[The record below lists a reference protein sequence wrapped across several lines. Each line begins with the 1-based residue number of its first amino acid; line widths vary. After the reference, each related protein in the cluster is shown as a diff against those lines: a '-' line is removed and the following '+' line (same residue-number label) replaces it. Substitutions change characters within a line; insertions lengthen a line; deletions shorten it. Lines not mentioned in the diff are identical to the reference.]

1 MKTTKI
7 ISIIVILFLTS
18 CRKEIISTAC
28 PNYIKYTLEE
38 QKEVDRARKQV
49 NNITL
54 DKFLI
59 DYGNLR
65 EDLKICNEL

>member
-1 MKTTKI
+1 M
-7 ISIIVILFLTS
+7 LCLTS
-18 CRKEIISTAC
+18 CRKVIISNAC
-28 PNYIKYTLEE
+28 PPLVSYSAEE
-38 QKEVDRARKQV
+38 QKEVDRVRKQV

-65 EDLKICNEL
+65 ENIRICNGN